1 MALIKCKNCGSDIS
15 SHSTDCIHCGTLIIE
30 KKEMKK
36 PDNYMILKILYTI
49 VLWVFWPMVSDSLF
63 GNSYFGII
71 VQGVVQIGG
80 TILIW
85 KKPKVKE
92 DN

>member
-1 MALIKCKNCGSDIS
+1 
-15 SHSTDCIHCGTLIIE
+15 
-30 KKEMKK
+30 
-36 PDNYMILKILYTI
+36 
-49 VLWVFWPMVSDSLF
+49 MVADSLF

-71 VQGVVQIGG
+71 VQGVVQIVG
-80 TILIW
+80 TILVW